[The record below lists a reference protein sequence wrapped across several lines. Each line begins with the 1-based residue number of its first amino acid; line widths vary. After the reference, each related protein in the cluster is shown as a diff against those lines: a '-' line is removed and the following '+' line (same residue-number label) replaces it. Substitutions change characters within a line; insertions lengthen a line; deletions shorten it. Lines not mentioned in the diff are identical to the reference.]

1 MRAAV
6 GIKET
11 QDDNLVVLS
20 SGPRAGT
27 EVVTV
32 GAIELWGTELEIA
45 GKH

>member
-1 MRAAV
+1 M
-6 GIKET
+6 K
-11 QDDNLVVLS
+11 DNVMILS
-20 SGPRAGT
+20 SGPPAGT